1 MSRICYSKVQ
11 IGSFL
16 IKIVHLQISVVVNI
30 KDELKKKKRGRAIN
44 HCTFVLIALLDK
56 NFA

>member
-30 KDELKKKKRGRAIN
+30 KDELKKKKKRASHQSLYIR
-44 HCTFVLIALLDK
+44 IDS
-56 NFA
+56 FAR